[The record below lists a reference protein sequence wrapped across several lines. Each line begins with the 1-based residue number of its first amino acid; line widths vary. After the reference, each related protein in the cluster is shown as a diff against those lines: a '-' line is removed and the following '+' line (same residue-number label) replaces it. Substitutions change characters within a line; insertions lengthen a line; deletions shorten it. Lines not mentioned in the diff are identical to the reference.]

1 MGDPAGIGPE
11 VLLKSFKKAK
21 ETQNLVAIS
30 DWNKIKWLADRY
42 DVPLRKIRSIDE
54 AKNFKDQLNV
64 LNLRYPADFLP
75 GEFNFKNAKS
85 IIESIQIATEL
96 CLKKKV
102 GAMVTGPINK
112 SILRSHEGFKFSGH
126 TDYIEY
132 LSECEKDTATMMM
145 LNRYLKIIPLTIHEP
160 LNKVSS
166 KIKKLFIEK
175 KISLIIS
182 EIKKHF
188 HLTPKIAVLG
198 FNPHAGEEGQIGN
211 EEISDIL
218 PAILELQRNKGY
230 VVEGPF
236 PADGFFGSREYE
248 NYDVTLAMY
257 HDQALIP
264 LKLLGFS
271 ETINVTLGLPIIRTS
286 PGHGTGIDIAKDFKA
301 DCNSFYR
308 AILFAGQMISDL
320 SGPRREPIL

>member
-1 MGDPAGIGPE
+1 MGDPAGVGPE
-11 VLLKSFKKAK
+11 VLLKSYKKARVK
-21 ETQNLVAIS
+21 RDLVAIS
-30 DWNKIKWLADRY
+30 DFDKIKCLAEKY
-42 DVPLRKIRSIDE
+42 NVPLRKINHIDE
-54 AKNFKDQLNV
+54 AGNFKNQLNV
-64 LNLRYPADFLP
+64 LNLNYPGDFYP
-75 GEFNFKNAKS
+75 GELNIKNAES
-85 IIESIQIATEL
+85 VVESIRIATEL

-112 SILRSHEGFKFSGH
+112 SILKRKGFKFSGH
-126 TDYIEY
+126 TDYLEY
-132 LSECEKDTATMMM
+132 LCKYEKDTATMMM

-166 KIKKLFIEK
+166 KIKEQVIEK

-182 EIKKHF
+182 EIKKYF
-188 HLTPKIAVLG
+188 HSKPKIAVLG
-198 FNPHAGEEGQIGN
+198 FNPHAGEDGQIGD

-218 PAILELQRNKGY
+218 PAILKFQKNNNC

-236 PADGFFGSREYE
+236 PADGFFGSKGYK

-264 LKLLGFS
+264 LKLLAFS

-286 PGHGTGIDIAKDFKA
+286 PGHGTGIDIAKDYRA
-301 DCNSFYR
+301 DCNSFYQ
-308 AILFAGQMISDL
+308 AILFAGTMSNLINQ
-320 SGPRREPIL
+320 GGKPII